1 MWILADAFMKQDKT
15 WWCVRSEIHEQQNSL
30 HVPRGNTSSAHQNLT
45 TDETAVIFTQKKT
58 MTEQTYVKHNK
69 ELHSFL
75 VLVTT
80 HICIYVFLELSVQVA
95 S

>member
-1 MWILADAFMKQDKT
+1 MYNL
-15 WWCVRSEIHEQQNSL
+15 CVRSEIHEQQNSL

-58 MTEQTYVKHNK
+58 MAEQTYVKHNK

-80 HICIYVFLELSVQVA
+80 HICIYVFLELYIQVA